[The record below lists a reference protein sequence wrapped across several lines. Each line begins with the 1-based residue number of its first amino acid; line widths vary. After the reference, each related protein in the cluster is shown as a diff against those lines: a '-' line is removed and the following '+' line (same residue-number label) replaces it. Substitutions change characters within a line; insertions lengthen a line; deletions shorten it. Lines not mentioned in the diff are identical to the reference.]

1 MPGGIPDPLEEPIN
15 NDFDFE
21 ESNKKLE
28 KDVEAIESSSPAY
41 KKDDFFDSL
50 QERSEEREMILGRHY
65 RGRDEETFGRRS
77 LDERNRENR
86 KNYRYRACWG
96 VGWGVENSAPNYG
109 QNRASFQKGQS
120 WGRRGNFYKQTMPPP
135 SGRFERDV
143 MPGNL

>member
-1 MPGGIPDPLEEPIN
+1 MPGGIPDPLEEPVN

-21 ESNKKLE
+21 ESNKKQE
-28 KDVEAIESSSPAY
+28 KDVDTMESSSPAY

-86 KNYRYRACWG
+86 KNYRYRLCWS
-96 VGWGVENSAPNYG
+96 VG
-109 QNRASFQKGQS
+109 
-120 WGRRGNFYKQTMPPP
+120 
-135 SGRFERDV
+135 
-143 MPGNL
+143 